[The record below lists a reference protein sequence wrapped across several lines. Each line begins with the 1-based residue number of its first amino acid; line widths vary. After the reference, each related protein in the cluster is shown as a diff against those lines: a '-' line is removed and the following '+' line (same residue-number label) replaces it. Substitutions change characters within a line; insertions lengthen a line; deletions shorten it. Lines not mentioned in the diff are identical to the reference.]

1 MVSVQ
6 NLQEWQKFLK
16 FFTLLNLLVAAYRSV
31 FRTCSNICNGAF
43 FVKILKLLTIF
54 AKKVPSR
61 CSTGLKIGVWL
72 RVWNI
77 KLTIASSLQIKSEK
91 YSARK
96 YVWHRFLKRCY
107 EKFRRIH
114 KKESVRD
121 SLFWCFLVNF
131 AKFVRT
137 PFLQNSTEQLP
148 LIIAIS
154 VETKGVLA
162 NETVSYGTKSTA
174 YVLIWTGS
182 VSY

>member
-1 MVSVQ
+1 M
-6 NLQEWQKFLK
+6 
-16 FFTLLNLLVAAYRSV
+16 AAYRSV

-43 FVKILKLLTIF
+43 FVKILNGFKLLTIF
-54 AKKVPSR
+54 AKKAPSR
-61 CSTGLKIGVWL
+61 CSTGLKIGFWL
-72 RVWNI
+72 RVWKI
-77 KLTIASSLQIKSEK
+77 KMAIASSLQIKSEK

-137 PFLQNSTEQLP
+137 PLQNSTEQLL

-162 NETVSYGTKSTA
+162 NETVSYGAKSKA